1 MVAPR
6 RPGVEG
12 TPMEK
17 VLTGEV
23 RLPVRTRL
31 ILLVGAILVLGF
43 LTTNLISYRVSTT
56 TLKATILQNELPL
69 TSSNIYAEIQTDLLR
84 PIFVSSL
91 MSNDT
96 FLKDWLIAGEQQLD
110 SVTRYLLEIRQKY
123 DVFTSFL
130 ISDRTK
136 NYYHFSGLS
145 RMVREDDPEDVWFF
159 RVRDMTKPYEVN
171 IDFNQEQ
178 GRAITIFINYRVL
191 DYEGRFLAVTGVGLK
206 LDTVA
211 RIISRYQ
218 SNYQRNI
225 YFVDGQGHVTVRSDG
240 AAITEDNIR
249 TARGIAPI
257 ADALL
262 AKDEG
267 YFEYTR
273 DGETMLLTTRLIPD
287 LGWRVIVEQRESE
300 ALKGLRQSFFTNLA
314 IGVVIICMTIVTV
327 GYAINLY
334 QARLEQMAI
343 TDKLTGIGNRQL
355 FDLAIDQALKA
366 YRSAGQS
373 FAVILLGIDH
383 FKNINDTLGHLK
395 GDEVIRKI
403 AQAIGRAVP
412 SGDVLCRWG
421 GEELI
426 VLLRDRKLADAV
438 EMAERLRLVIANEPL
453 FTPDEGLRVTIS
465 AGVAE
470 ARDGDDADDIITRA
484 DVALY
489 QAKQHGRD
497 RVVAD
502 GTVAST

>member
-1 MVAPR
+1 
-6 RPGVEG
+6 
-12 TPMEK
+12 MERI
-17 VLTGEV
+17 LTGDA
-23 RLPVRTRL
+23 RLPVRARL

-43 LTTNLISYRVSTT
+43 LTTNLISYRVSTA

-96 FLKDWLIAGEQQLD
+96 FLKDWLIGGEHQLD
-110 SVTRYLLEIRQKY
+110 SAVRYLLEIRQKY

-130 ISDRTK
+130 ISDRTRH
-136 NYYHFSGLS
+136 YYHFSGLS
-145 RMVREDDPEDVWFF
+145 RVVREDDPEDAWFF

-171 IDFNQEQ
+171 IDYNQEQ

-191 DYEGRFLAVTGVGLK
+191 DYEGRFLAVTGVGLQ

-211 RIISRYQ
+211 RIISRYK

-225 YFVDGQGHVTVRSDG
+225 YFVDGAGHITVRSDG
-240 AAITEDNIR
+240 AAILEDNIR

-257 ADALL
+257 ADAVL
-262 AKDEG
+262 ATDEG
-267 YFEYTR
+267 YFEYSR

-300 ALKGLRQSFFTNLA
+300 ALKGLRQSFLTNLA

-334 QARLEQMAI
+334 QRRLEQMAI

-355 FDLAIDQALKA
+355 FDLALEQALKSRRGA
-366 YRSAGQS
+366 AQS
-373 FAVILLGIDH
+373 FTVILLDIDH
-383 FKNINDTLGHLK
+383 FKHINDTLGHLK
-395 GDEVIRKI
+395 GDEVIRKV
-403 AQAIGRAVP
+403 AQAIGRVVP
-412 SGDVLCRWG
+412 PSDVLCRWG

-426 VLLRDRKLADAV
+426 VLMRDQRLADAA
-438 EMAERLRLVIANEPL
+438 EMAERLRRAIAAEPL
-453 FTPDEGLRVTIS
+453 FTPDDGLRVTIS

-470 ARDGDDADDIITRA
+470 ARDGDDADAVIARA
-484 DVALY
+484 DLALY
-489 QAKQHGRD
+489 QAKQRGRD
-497 RVVAD
+497 RVVSD
-502 GTVAST
+502 GAAAGD